1 LRGALGGVDPVI
13 NTGFVATP
21 LTARNDFRMPAL
33 LTPEQA
39 AVATLDGFRMGKF
52 EIHYPK
58 RFTRVLK
65 CLSLLPYGWYFP
77 LLRRITG
84 G

>member
-1 LRGALGGVDPVI
+1 MGGVDLVI
-13 NTGFVATP
+13 NPGFVATP

-39 AVATLDGFRMGKF
+39 VVATLDGFRMGKF